1 MNKRPSPTFAKA
13 SGDKPAG
20 APTSAKGVLAKRGLA
35 PKKSFGQNFLGDQS
49 HLNLIAKAACDLR
62 ENVQTHVY
70 EIGAGLGALTRALL
84 NQGAI
89 VETIERDRD
98 LIPILRDTF
107 NTEIQSG
114 QLTLH
119 EANAT
124 TFFTNYL
131 TKIVICG
138 NLPYHLTSSILFE
151 TARLH
156 GEISGAVYLIQK
168 EVAERIA
175 SKPNSKV
182 YGLLSVLMQS
192 RFETSI
198 IHEVPRGAFWPVP
211 NVESSVI
218 RFKPRKNPT
227 ELNWDLFVKLV
238 KSAFA
243 HRRKTLVNSLSQH
256 AGIES
261 ILNSLQINPKSRAEN
276 LSYQDY
282 EKILSCL

>member
-1 MNKRPSPTFAKA
+1 M
-13 SGDKPAG
+13 
-20 APTSAKGVLAKRGLA
+20 TSAKSILAGRNLA
-35 PKKSFGQNFLGDQS
+35 PKKSFGQNFLGDEN
-49 HLNLIAKAACDLR
+49 HLNMIAKAACDLR
-62 ENVQTHVY
+62 EGSSTRVY

-84 NQGAI
+84 NQGAF
-89 VETIERDRD
+89 VEAIERDRD
-98 LIPILRDTF
+98 LVPILRETF
-107 NTEIQSG
+107 DTEIKSG

-124 TFFTNYL
+124 TFFTNYE

-151 TARLH
+151 TARLYNQ
-156 GEISGAVYLIQK
+156 ISGAVYLIQK
-168 EVAERIA
+168 EVADRIA
-175 SKPNSKV
+175 GKPHSKV

-192 RFETSI
+192 RFEISI
-198 IHEVPRGAFWPVP
+198 IHEVPRDAFWPPP

-218 RFKPRKNPT
+218 RFKPRRDTT

-243 HRRKTLVNSLSQH
+243 HRRKTLTNSL
-256 AGIES
+256 ADYPNIEF
-261 ILNSLQINPKSRAEN
+261 ILTSLDINPKSRAEN

-282 EKILSCL
+282 EKILACL

>member
-1 MNKRPSPTFAKA
+1 M
-13 SGDKPAG
+13 
-20 APTSAKGVLAKRGLA
+20 TSAKSVLTQRNLS
-35 PKKSFGQNFLGDQS
+35 PKKSFGQNFLSDDD
-49 HLNLIAKAACDLR
+49 HLRMIAQATCDLR
-62 ENVQTHVY
+62 EDSRTRIY

-89 VETIERDRD
+89 VSAIERDRD
-98 LIPILRDTF
+98 LVPILRETF
-107 NTEIQSG
+107 AAEIQSG
-114 QLTLH
+114 QLDLH

-124 TFFTNYL
+124 TFFTNYP
-131 TKIVICG
+131 TKIVLCG

-156 GEISGAVYLIQK
+156 NQISGAVYLIQK

-175 SKPNSKV
+175 GKPGSKT

-198 IHEVPRGAFWPVP
+198 IHEVPRAAFWPAP
-211 NVESSVI
+211 HVESSVI
-218 RFKPRKNPT
+218 RFKPRKHPT
-227 ELNWDLFVKLV
+227 DIQWDLFVKLV
-238 KSAFA
+238 KAAFA
-243 HRRKTLVNSLSQH
+243 HRRKTLTNSLSGY
-256 AGIES
+256 ADIEG
-261 ILNSLQINPKSRAEN
+261 ILNSLGINPKSRAEN